1 MELNKADKT
10 LNVKIAYYG
19 PAIGGKTTNLQVL
32 YQNALSP
39 RRGDFVSINSQQDRT
54 ILCDLLPLRAGGFCG
69 YDVRLQLLAMPGQSI
84 YMVSRRAVLKGSDGV
99 VFVANSATD
108 RWHENI
114 WSFNELNTHLRA
126 QQLDPAAVPLVFQYN
141 KRDLPQ
147 VLEIA
152 ALNHGL
158 NLRGVPAF
166 GAVARKG
173 EGVLETLTCIL
184 DLTLEDL
191 IRQHAELVLPPRQ
204 TVREWTARALHS
216 VFGRDTLNGLAV
228 EEERPAPSRLKMQIA
243 MPEEAGRVPGPAGDV
258 RSAESLAESYA
269 QASSTLALAMSDLR
283 TERDRAQTRLADV
296 QAALQIAGG
305 EAAPLDLEARSS
317 RVLEIL
323 SRAVDATGA
332 SLFLT
337 LGEVPEILL
346 LPPLRSDPLARTRA
360 GAAFLEAQRDL
371 EEAELRFA
379 GEDPA
384 LVEALAKADPPY
396 KAVAVVPLRSDQRT
410 LGLALAYFSPHSSL
424 PSEDILAHLGLLARV
439 LAGPLEATAFREAA
453 TDAARLRT
461 LSRASASAMV
471 SVLTRLPPEALR
483 RESLTIEDLVAPLR
497 TPGLKVTVAEG
508 TPPIQG
514 DPALLRF
521 ALTTL
526 IHRCEAAALDRDE
539 APDVRVR
546 AAAVDFSV
554 QIDVMSGVMA
564 SGQEARERPDLDPD
578 ADAEVTAVT
587 AVLSQHGGYFIA
599 PEGDVATTHFIL
611 QFDAL

>member
-32 YQNALSP
+32 YQNALTP

-69 YDVRLQLLAMPGQSI
+69 YDLKLQLLAMPGQSI

-147 VLEIA
+147 VLEID

-191 IRQHAELVLPPRQ
+191 IRQHAELALPPRQ
-204 TVREWTARALHS
+204 TVNEWTVRALRS
-216 VFGRDTLNGLAV
+216 VFGRDTLSGLTV

-283 TERDRAQTRLADV
+283 IERDRAQTRLADV
-296 QAALQIAGG
+296 RAALQIAGG
-305 EAAPLDLEARSS
+305 EAAPPDLEARSL

-323 SRAVDATGA
+323 SRAVDATSA

-360 GAAFLEAQRDL
+360 GAAFLEAQRGL
-371 EEAELRFA
+371 EEVELLFA
-379 GEDPA
+379 GEDPV

-396 KAVAVVPLRSDQRT
+396 KAVAVVPLRSDERT
-410 LGLALAYFSPHSSL
+410 LGIALAYFSPHSSL
-424 PSEDILAHLGLLARV
+424 PSEDVLAHLGLLARV

-554 QIDVMSGVMA
+554 QIHVMSGVMA

-587 AVLSQHGGYFIA
+587 AVLSQHGGYFVA
-599 PEGDVATTHFIL
+599 PEGDLATTHFIL